1 MTKKRNGNIEI
12 LRFIFCMLIILV
24 HFPQEVR
31 YSFGSSGYLG
41 VEFFFMISGLFL
53 GRKLKKDKELHQKEP
68 ISDTL
73 TSSWKYFLSR
83 IKSIYPFYFAAV
95 GFFCILNII
104 LKHTKLL
111 NSILYF
117 ISDLLFLQ
125 IFRFPSI
132 SYTGTVWVFGSI
144 VFQSVCFIPYCQK
157 IL

>member
-31 YSFGSSGYLG
+31 YSFGASGYLG

-104 LKHTKLL
+104 LKYTKLL
-111 NSILYF
+111 NSILYC

-125 IFRFPSI
+125 IFSFPSI
-132 SYTGTVWVFGSI
+132 SYTGTVWFLAALLFSLFV
-144 VFQSVCFIPYCQK
+144 
-157 IL
+157 L

>member
-31 YSFGSSGYLG
+31 YFFGASGYLG

-73 TSSWKYFLSR
+73 T
-83 IKSIYPFYFAAV
+83 
-95 GFFCILNII
+95 
-104 LKHTKLL
+104 
-111 NSILYF
+111 
-117 ISDLLFLQ
+117 
-125 IFRFPSI
+125 
-132 SYTGTVWVFGSI
+132 
-144 VFQSVCFIPYCQK
+144 
-157 IL
+157 